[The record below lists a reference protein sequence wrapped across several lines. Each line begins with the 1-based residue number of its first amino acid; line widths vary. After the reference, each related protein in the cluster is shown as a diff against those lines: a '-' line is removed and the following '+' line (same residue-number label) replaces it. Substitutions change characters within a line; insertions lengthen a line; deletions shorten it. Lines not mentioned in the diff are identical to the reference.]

1 MSDGTPVIEVERLTR
16 CYGERTAVDD
26 VSFTVGRGEVV
37 GFLGPNGAGKSTTM
51 RVLTGYLP
59 ATSGS
64 DRISGCD
71 VVEESR
77 EARRRVG
84 YLPEQVPLYPELRV
98 AEYLRYRGRL
108 KELGGSRLRE
118 RVAAVMQQCA
128 LIDRARS
135 LIGSLSKGYRQRVGL
150 ADALLHEPDLLVL
163 DEPTSG
169 LDPHQV
175 RQVREINA
183 GLAGRHTVLLSTH
196 ILSEVELTCSR
207 VLILHRGRVVA
218 SDTTEGLRGRRGC
231 GGVVRLE
238 LASAAAGVV
247 SVLERLPG
255 VRSVREG
262 VGDDAGWSRFDLEAE
277 PGCDPRGAVFRTA
290 VAQGWEVR
298 ELSGRDAT
306 LEDVFVQLTASE
318 EGGRS

>member
-64 DRISGCD
+64 VRISGCD

-163 DEPTSG
+163 DEPVSG
-169 LDPHQV
+169 LDPAARRDFLSELVEQV
-175 RQVREINA
+175 IER
-183 GLAGRHTVLLSTH
+183 GTTVVFSTH
-196 ILSEVELTCSR
+196 ILSDLERVAFHMAFLARGRIVLQAPLDELLERSR
-207 VLILHRGRVVA
+207 RLIGTAEQLQPLLAGATVLHRQAEAGQPREQLLVRYATAQAVPVA
-218 SDTTEGLRGRRGC
+218 G
-231 GGVVRLE
+231 
-238 LASAAAGVV
+238 AGALV
-247 SVLERLPG
+247 
-255 VRSVREG
+255 
-262 VGDDAGWSRFDLEAE
+262 E
-277 PGCDPRGAVFRTA
+277 PV
-290 VAQGWEVR
+290 
-298 ELSGRDAT
+298 T
-306 LEDVFVQLTASE
+306 LEDLYLGLTT
-318 EGGRS
+318 